1 VLVLLGFP
9 GRGTTA
15 VAACMGGAALLGLV
29 YLTWHTSPAWLFT
42 AAIITSTFNS
52 NWDVFGFPG
61 GFAPDRIILLAAILA
76 LLLPSAGARARPVL
90 EFTPVHLLLGVTL
103 LWALGSA
110 IAAGTATESIT
121 AYTLLDRFAVPF
133 TVFALAPFAF
143 RTSRDR
149 NIFLGAFVAF
159 GGYLGLTALFQAMGL
174 NALVFP
180 RFISDPSV
188 GATLHGLGGRARGP
202 FLEAVV
208 NGVGLYVCAVAAG
221 VAVALWRRRWAR
233 VAATVVMALCAIG
246 LMFTL
251 TRSVWVGAIVA
262 TTLTMASTRELRR
275 FLLPTAVTA
284 TAIVLATLALMP
296 GFGLRVDERSG
307 AERSVWERQN
317 VNAAAVTMVSERP
330 LLGFGLG
337 TFNEQNS
344 NYFPLLSDT
353 PQVAEQ
359 RLGVH
364 NVFLSMA
371 TELGLVGATLFV
383 VSFIWA
389 IGSAVRAPG
398 PPDLRPWRVG
408 LLAIA
413 IFWLIVA
420 NAAPLGQVFP
430 TMITWL
436 WAGIILGGSFPRSGP
451 ALRW

>member
-1 VLVLLGFP
+1 
-9 GRGTTA
+9 
-15 VAACMGGAALLGLV
+15 
-29 YLTWHTSPAWLFT
+29 
-42 AAIITSTFNS
+42 
-52 NWDVFGFPG
+52 
-61 GFAPDRIILLAAILA
+61 
-76 LLLPSAGARARPVL
+76 
-90 EFTPVHLLLGVTL
+90 
-103 LWALGSA
+103 
-110 IAAGTATESIT
+110 
-121 AYTLLDRFAVPF
+121 
-133 TVFALAPFAF
+133 
-143 RTSRDR
+143 
-149 NIFLGAFVAF
+149 
-159 GGYLGLTALFQAMGL
+159 
-174 NALVFP
+174 
-180 RFISDPSV
+180 
-188 GATLHGLGGRARGP
+188 
-202 FLEAVV
+202 
-208 NGVGLYVCAVAAG
+208 
-221 VAVALWRRRWAR
+221 
-233 VAATVVMALCAIG
+233 MALCAIG